1 MKFIL
6 EGGERS
12 RRPQEDVYHPLPPAA
27 GSWDFGHFNLLTV
40 RVNWPVV
47 VGLQRGGLQHL
58 RDGQLGQVGVR
69 GRTQSGRCI

>member
-1 MKFIL
+1 MKFREITMSS
-6 EGGERS
+6 GG
-12 RRPQEDVYHPLPPAA
+12 
-27 GSWDFGHFNLLTV
+27 GGHFNLLTV

-47 VGLQRGGLQHL
+47 VGLQRGGLQDL